1 MAGSL
6 WQKRKLTRMNQVGKL
21 AGEVVERA
29 LKGSISTH
37 RPQWSKEVRFGS
49 EKMIGKE
56 LGKSSQRKLKK
67 KKNIMGN
74 LKMKVKRQRP
84 YDMGSRKP

>member
-37 RPQWSKEVRFGS
+37 RPQRSKEVRFGS

-56 LGKSSQRKLKK
+56 LGKSSQRKFKK
-67 KKNIMGN
+67 KK
-74 LKMKVKRQRP
+74 KTEWET
-84 YDMGSRKP
+84 